1 METVYCAHGMAVDG
15 LADWNGHRLPVVGD
29 GESGRW
35 GGARSKGEGR
45 ECVLGRKMLLH
56 SDILNL
62 CLKQK
67 RNITEF
73 FPDTIAFSDK
83 NNFRYKEMG

>member
-1 METVYCAHGMAVDG
+1 MEALETVYCAHGMAVGG

-45 ECVLGRKMLLH
+45 KCKFDRKMFLH
-56 SDILNL
+56 SYLLEL
-62 CLKQK
+62 CLK
-67 RNITEF
+67 
-73 FPDTIAFSDK
+73 
-83 NNFRYKEMG
+83 